1 MQSWRLMVAAM
12 GVTVAAAGCAQRPRV
27 GPDGAPEP
35 AAAADQTRREDVG
48 GLGDATR
55 VYQTMGLLASAGP
68 VAFVGSVAYL
78 AGPTADTTLAL
89 VTLSLAN
96 RSLTFTRD
104 GDRFRAGYEVQ
115 LDLRQ
120 GSGVVRHVEARE
132 TVHVPSFR
140 ETSRGDESVIFQ
152 QQLSVPPGQYVLAF
166 AVRDAVGGK
175 SATQEAL
182 VTAPRFTAGTLS
194 SPITVLE
201 VTPRASTDSLPRL
214 VASPRSTVAFGRDSL
229 VPVYLEGYGPG
240 TALPVAVAVRSDQG
254 GPLWT
259 DTVSL
264 QRRGALFSG
273 VINVPVSQLGVGV
286 STLVLWR
293 TDLGTALGG
302 GRAPAVGD
310 SVRTPVFVTFG
321 DELPVASFEEMLSY
335 LRYFTTPT
343 RLQALRDTAPERRAA
358 AWAAFLRE
366 TDPVVATPQNEALRD
381 YFARI
386 QTAVERFR
394 EEGNAGWL
402 TDRGRVFVSL
412 GEPDQIYEQGGA
424 DNLNQRGRAQV
435 WQFREHGLELVFID
449 QTGFGRW
456 RLTTSSDADLQA
468 VLRRIQTR

>member
-1 MQSWRLMVAAM
+1 MECGVMQSWRVMVAAM
-12 GVTVAAAGCAQRPRV
+12 GVTVAAAGCARGPRV

-286 STLVLWR
+286 MTLVAWR
-293 TDLGTALGG
+293 
-302 GRAPAVGD
+302 GD
-310 SVRTPVFVTFG
+310 SAGVRDTARAPVFVSFG
-321 DELPVASFEEMLSY
+321 DELPVANFDEMLSY
-335 LRYFTTPT
+335 LRFFTTPQ
-343 RLQALRDTAPERRAA
+343 RLAALRAVPPTQRAT
-358 AWAAFLRE
+358 AWATFAQE
-366 TDPVVATPQNEALRD
+366 TDPAPSTPQHEGLRD

-386 QTAVERFR
+386 RTANARFR
-394 EEGNAGWL
+394 EEGTAGWV
-402 TDRGRVFVSL
+402 TDRGMVLVSL
-412 GEPDQIYEQGGA
+412 GEPDQLYEQGGA
-424 DNLNQRGRAQV
+424 DVNQRGRAQV
-435 WQFREHGLELVFID
+435 WEYRQHRLQLVFVD